1 MVDTSTEEFLDA
13 DLNDIGTHFIYALV
27 VTCLE
32 NSGNLY
38 TKLEQRLNESIVD
51 RVALTL
57 SKENLDDKAQ
67 HELNPNF
74 NPASE
79 RKKLLMVADPY
90 FSPMSDLE

>member
-38 TKLEQRLNESIVD
+38 TKLE
-51 RVALTL
+51 
-57 SKENLDDKAQ
+57 
-67 HELNPNF
+67 
-74 NPASE
+74 
-79 RKKLLMVADPY
+79 
-90 FSPMSDLE
+90 